1 MSKVIYCP
9 YYEGEREKY
18 VACED
23 GRRCGM
29 KENISEIMN
38 IGQAFAIFKQIKSD
52 KYSNGQKSMAI
63 YLIIHCETINGIT
76 KSELLCAL
84 EWLYDNK
91 VKNMS
96 ERTVSKNEH

>member
-1 MSKVIYCP
+1 MIRTFPTEKV
-9 YYEGEREKY
+9 
-18 VACED
+18 V
-23 GRRCGM
+23 
-29 KENISEIMN
+29 EIMN

-52 KYSNGQKSMAI
+52 KYSQKSMAI

-96 ERTVSKNEH
+96 ERTVSRNE